1 VTIFEFGAADV
12 RERLDELAQLLLDAH
27 ADGMGLGLAAPL
39 TLAAAGDA
47 WLETAARLDPRDHVL
62 LAALEDDAIV
72 GSVQVVRARAS
83 NGRHRGEVVRLAVRA
98 DARGRGL
105 GRALMERATE
115 RARELGFT
123 LLWLT
128 THVDTTAD
136 RFYERLGWTRMGVMP
151 GYAVLPDGTLA
162 ANAYFYREL

>member
-1 VTIFEFGAADV
+1 MTIVELGAADV

-39 TLAAAGDA
+39 TLAAARDA

>member
-1 VTIFEFGAADV
+1 VTIVELGAADV
-12 RERLDELAQLLLDAH
+12 RDRLEELAQLLLDAH
-27 ADGMGLGLAAPL
+27 ADGMGVRLAGPL
-39 TLAAAGDA
+39 TREVARDA
-47 WLETAARLDPRDHVL
+47 WFETAAQLDPQDHVL
-62 LAALEDDAIV
+62 LAALEGGALL
-72 GSVQVVRARAS
+72 GSVQVVRAGAS
-83 NGRHRGEVVRLAVRA
+83 NGRHRGEVVQLAVRA

-151 GYAVLPDGTLA
+151 GYAVLPDGTMA